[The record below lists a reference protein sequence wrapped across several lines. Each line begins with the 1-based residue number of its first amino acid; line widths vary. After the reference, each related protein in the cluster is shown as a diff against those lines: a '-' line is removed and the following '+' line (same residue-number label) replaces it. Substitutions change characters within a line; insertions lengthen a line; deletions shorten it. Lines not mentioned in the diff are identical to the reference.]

1 VARRETV
8 MVVRVVYA
16 SKYGSTREVA
26 EAIAEEVGREHDVVA
41 QDAGGAGG
49 FEGVDAIVL
58 GSAIYGGR
66 WLDPARDLAGKRAYE
81 LTGRPIWLF
90 SVGPIGDP
98 LKPEDA
104 GPDGISETIERLGA
118 RGHEIFAG
126 KLDYSKLGRLERLM
140 VRALHAPAG
149 DFRDWDA
156 IRAWARSICEVL
168 SRP

>member
-1 VARRETV
+1 

-26 EAIAEEVGREHDVVA
+26 EAIADEIGREHDA
-41 QDAGGAGG
+41 TTQDASGAGG

-66 WLDPARDLAGKRAYE
+66 WLDAAWTLAEKRAYE
-81 LTGRPIWLF
+81 LAGRPIWVF

-98 LKPEDA
+98 PKPEEA
-104 GPDGISETIERLGA
+104 GPDRIDEVIERLGA
-118 RGHEIFAG
+118 RGHQIFTG
-126 KLDYSKLGRLERLM
+126 RLDYSKLGRLERLM
-140 VRALHAPAG
+140 VKALHAPEG

-156 IRAWARSICEVL
+156 IRTWAGSIARDL
-168 SRP
+168 STS